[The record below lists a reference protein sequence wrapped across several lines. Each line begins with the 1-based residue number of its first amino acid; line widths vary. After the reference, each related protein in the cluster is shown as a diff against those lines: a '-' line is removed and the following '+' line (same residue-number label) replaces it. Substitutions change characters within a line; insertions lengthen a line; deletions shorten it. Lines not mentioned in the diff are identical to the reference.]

1 MEEMLNKLEFMLM
14 GLKQMKTTVIFT
26 WFPKIDR
33 KDILNAISES
43 QKFKIEGD
51 IVSLKSETEI
61 YEEQLQKDILKEL
74 LENDDEIEGLLEFD
88 EELEII
94 ESAINEEDIVEI
106 DITEEIMEENL
117 DVTEVKEKNID
128 SIWANVQELATKVSN
143 QANFNANEE
152 ILKSPVITSEK
163 ETDNDDENIDEEAAI
178 DRIDEIETIDE
189 EVIIEN
195 VVQKEIIIKDT
206 RDLKGTDLE
215 YSELIRLISEYNQ
228 GIDNKIEN
236 TDENNFENKEKAII
250 KFYENKYIVKY
261 KERYSDLN
269 ANIYSLINKKK
280 GMEVA
285 YLFIS
290 ENLDESM
297 LEFMLDKYEDEVV
310 YFCPV
315 NNTEIEFEVGLNEF
329 YLKDTSKIFDKY
341 LERYVI
347 TEEREVSIKNLELVI
362 GR

>member
-1 MEEMLNKLEFMLM
+1 MEEVLNKLEFMLR
-14 GLKQMKTTVIFT
+14 GLKHMKTTVIFT

-33 KDILNAISES
+33 KDIINAISES

-51 IVSLKSETEI
+51 MVALKSETEI
-61 YEEQLQKDILKEL
+61 YEDQLQKDILKEL
-74 LENDDEIEGLLEFD
+74 LEEDDEVEGLLEFD
-88 EELEII
+88 EELNII
-94 ESAINEEDIVEI
+94 ESSINEENIAEI
-106 DITEEIMEENL
+106 NMTEEIIGENL
-117 DVTEVKEKNID
+117 DVTEIKEKN
-128 SIWANVQELATKVSN
+128 
-143 QANFNANEE
+143 
-152 ILKSPVITSEK
+152 
-163 ETDNDDENIDEEAAI
+163 TDK
-178 DRIDEIETIDE
+178 
-189 EVIIEN
+189 
-195 VVQKEIIIKDT
+195 KEITIKYISE
-206 RDLKGTDLE
+206 LKGSDLE
-215 YSELIRLISEYNQ
+215 YNELIRLISEYNQ

-297 LEFMLDKYEDEVV
+297 LEFILDKYEDEVV